1 MAPSDTPL
9 QRRGR
14 PPSTRAQDAIRAAA
28 TVLFAEKGYANT
40 SVRDIATRASVDPG
54 LIARHFGSK
63 DALFI
68 ETMGM
73 DERIRGITEGPR
85 DQLGRNILRRLMET
99 EPDHYAALYK
109 ALDRSDVR
117 DYLIAS
123 TEEHVIQPLVA
134 RLAGSNRELRARLV
148 AAQISGL
155 IIALRVIR
163 RPDLDT
169 TPLNLIYDQYAPAIQ
184 ALIDNSFDEGRDG
197 DGEHAD
203 LQDRHQPYLPEHQL
217 F

>member
-1 MAPSDTPL
+1 MEPLGTPF

-40 SVRDIATRASVDPG
+40 SVRDIGTRAGVDPG

-68 ETMGM
+68 ETMGI

-85 DQLGRNILRRLMET
+85 DQLGRNILRRLMEA

-123 TEEHVIQPLVA
+123 TEEHLIQPLVA
-134 RLAGSNRELRARLV
+134 RLTGSGRELRARLV

-155 IIALRVIR
+155 IIALWVIR
-163 RPDLDT
+163 RPDPDV
-169 TPLNLIYDQYAPAIQ
+169 TPLSLIYDQYAPAIQ
-184 ALIDNSFDEGRDG
+184 ALIDMDEGRDSDWG
-197 DGEHAD
+197 HAD
-203 LQDRHQPYLPEHQL
+203 LQDRHRPNLPEQ
-217 F
+217 